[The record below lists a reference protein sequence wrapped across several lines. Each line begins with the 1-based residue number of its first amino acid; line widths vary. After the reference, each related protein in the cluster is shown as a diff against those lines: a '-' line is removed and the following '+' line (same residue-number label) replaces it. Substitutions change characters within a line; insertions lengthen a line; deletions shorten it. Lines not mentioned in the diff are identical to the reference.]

1 MYVFALRALMC
12 LRYNRAMIRLVVF
25 LGNTGREYESTRH
38 NTGWLF
44 AHFLFGDGISW
55 SKKHNSHF
63 ATLGRVE
70 ALSLLSCE
78 GRVPADVAG
87 KLLLQKPL
95 TYMNLSGQAVSHAAH
110 FHKIPPQDILVVH
123 DEIELPLGTLSLKYA
138 GGLAG
143 HNGLRS
149 IKASL
154 GTADFWRLRF
164 GVGKPASGDVAGYV
178 LSPFSAD
185 EQITLQYVFQSA
197 KELFCALILSPSP
210 DTLLKSWA
218 KVKVQ

>member
-1 MYVFALRALMC
+1 
-12 LRYNRAMIRLVVF
+12 MIRLVVF
-25 LGNTGREYESTRH
+25 LGNTGREYEGTRH

-44 AHFLFGDGISW
+44 AHFLFGDGITW
-55 SKKHNSHF
+55 SKKYNSHF
-63 ATLGRVE
+63 ATLGRDE
-70 ALSLLSCE
+70 ALSLL
-78 GRVPADVAG
+78 GRAASLGAGGEG

-95 TYMNLSGQAVSHAAH
+95 TYMNLSGQALSRAAA
-110 FHKIPPQDILVVH
+110 FHKVVPQDILVVH
-123 DEIELPLGTLSLKYA
+123 DEIELPLGTMSLKFS

-178 LSPFSAD
+178 LSSFTSD
-185 EQITLQYVFQSA
+185 ERITLERVFQSA
-197 KELFCALILSPSP
+197 KELFADLITSTSPEALLPR
-210 DTLLKSWA
+210 WA
-218 KVKVQ
+218 KVKVE

>member
-1 MYVFALRALMC
+1 M
-12 LRYNRAMIRLVVF
+12 
-25 LGNTGREYESTRH
+25 GNTGREYEATRH

-44 AHFLFGDGISW
+44 AHFLFGDGIAW
-55 SKKHNSHF
+55 GKKYNSHF
-63 ATLGRVE
+63 ATLGRSE
-70 ALSLLSCE
+70 ALSLLGSTTSFSAVSE
-78 GRVPADVAG
+78 A
-87 KLLLQKPL
+87 KLFLQKPL
-95 TYMNLSGQAVSHAAH
+95 TYMNLSGQALSRAAA
-110 FHKIPPQDILVVH
+110 FHKVVPQDILVVH
-123 DEIELPLGTLSLKYA
+123 DEIELPLGTVSLKYS

-178 LSPFSAD
+178 LSPFSSD
-185 EQITLQYVFQSA
+185 ERITVERVFQSA
-197 KELFCALILSPSP
+197 KELFCCLISSASP
-210 DTLLKSWA
+210 DTLLSRWA